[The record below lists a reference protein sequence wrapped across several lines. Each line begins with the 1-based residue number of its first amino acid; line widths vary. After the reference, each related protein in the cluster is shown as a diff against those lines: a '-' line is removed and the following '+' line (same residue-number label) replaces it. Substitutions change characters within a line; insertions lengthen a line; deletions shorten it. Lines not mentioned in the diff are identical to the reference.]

1 MGGGT
6 SRLDE
11 TDWEIADGQITSV
24 DQTVDGDAPTSKY
37 QLYEIR
43 KQSVGQRAFDV
54 VDAQHNVLLTTQ
66 GVSGTLSWFDV
77 LGPKSIGEYKDL
89 KLRVQSD
96 MSRRTWIVYRYHT
109 PVFQGQKAA
118 NDVDNCDSSSSS
130 TANADVLFKG
140 VEPGVKLYKTAC
152 ITVSWSRYVAV
163 AARYGPPSADD
174 FLNLDIH
181 DMMMDPEDGNDAT
194 TTIPATTSFHSN
206 NGDNIVAASS
216 QGHVASSSSSNVVVT
231 DDDPLFSVAKQI
243 AARSRERT
251 TTTTTTATATTTT
264 TTSTTICSNDDA
276 DDYGTDTKDNDGGD
290 RDQTTQHEMETTL
303 QDSKSYESNKDSVS
317 ALNIDTATSIDA
329 ARSVDVLS
337 PASSNQPSRAVATS
351 STASPPKRNTG
362 PKRPVTTLTELA
374 ASHGTST
381 TFRRS
386 TAVGTQT
393 IRDYFTKSTTTS
405 NGTNSTAPV
414 SSRFGSRL
422 FKRNSS
428 SVDNN
433 STTEENVDDDPS
445 IHASDMEYRTNNNK
459 NNYNNEP
466 STPRQL
472 YELALEGVIDL
483 DTQPIVQCQEIS
495 CKLLGN
501 HQTFNM
507 TKEQLFQL
515 LRLDEKQHDEETH
528 QQQQEQEQNERAPQ
542 GETDE
547 EQQKQ
552 EDSANPM
559 VQAMKLDVAHQKQQ
573 GEADGARSSRWI
585 SSIRNFR
592 ARGGVTKTESKDIA
606 AATSTDETLESKE
619 NGDDINQ
626 SASSSSL
633 NGSSPNQGRLRSS
646 FHRLFSSTSAEE
658 VTDSSPND
666 DMVLSVE
673 TSSIQS
679 ATKTQE
685 TSVTDGETPF
695 NAVVGDNF
703 DRDNLPSL
711 LDESVSSSQQL
722 SDNGNGDVVDQFP
735 LTETA
740 ETKTPESSQS
750 PSPGSGVEESKVE
763 APETP
768 QNVAT
773 NSAAATNT
781 IESVSTEETENPASR
796 ETNEATPPV
805 DDHPHPLVGYWFW
818 KHTTF
823 HFGQHKM
830 FLHLAKNSDL
840 ALHLILSIIV
850 NQVRSERNHTIFAT
864 TGLHPALFFIDPRN
878 PKAMIT

>member
-24 DQTVDGDAPTSKY
+24 DQTIDGDAPTSKY

-118 NDVDNCDSSSSS
+118 NDVDNSDSSSSSS

-140 VEPGVKLYKTAC
+140 IEPGVKLYKTAC

-181 DMMMDPEDGNDAT
+181 DMIDPEDGNDTAIATAT
-194 TTIPATTSFHSN
+194 TLRQSN
-206 NGDNIVAASS
+206 NGPAV
-216 QGHVASSSSSNVVVT
+216 SSSHDDNVSSSTHSVT

-251 TTTTTTATATTTT
+251 TTAS
-264 TTSTTICSNDDA
+264 TTSTSIRSNDDL
-276 DDYGTDTKDNDGGD
+276 DDDETNNRDVTNDD
-290 RDQTTQHEMETTL
+290 HDSDSDEKTIQNDMETTL
-303 QDSKSYESNKDSVS
+303 QDSKPDESKLSLTNSNNRDSVT
-317 ALNIDTATSIDA
+317 ALNIDTASSIDA
-329 ARSVDVLS
+329 LSPTSSVQTSRSVT
-337 PASSNQPSRAVATS
+337 TS
-351 STASPPKRNTG
+351 STVSPPKRTIG
-362 PKRPVTTLTELA
+362 PKRPATTLTELA
-374 ASHGTST
+374 ASHSSST
-381 TFRRS
+381 AFGRS
-386 TAVGTQT
+386 TVVGTQT
-393 IRDYFTKSTTTS
+393 IRDYFTKSTTSDGNNNT
-405 NGTNSTAPV
+405 GPT

-422 FKRNSS
+422 FKRNGSS
-428 SVDNN
+428 SSNVGNN
-433 STTEENVDDDPS
+433 ATAKENGNEDPS
-445 IHASDMEYRTNNNK
+445 THASDTESRTTNSNN
-459 NNYNNEP
+459 NNEP
-466 STPRQL
+466 TTPRQL

-528 QQQQEQEQNERAPQ
+528 QQQQQQQQDQQEQNERAPQ

-559 VQAMKLDVAHQKQQ
+559 VQAMKLDVAQQ
-573 GEADGARSSRWI
+573 QEADGARSSRWI

-592 ARGGVTKTESKDIA
+592 ARGGVTKTESEDNA
-606 AATSTDETLESKE
+606 AATTTDETLKSKE

-626 SASSSSL
+626 SASSASL

-658 VTDSSPND
+658 VTESSPND

-673 TSSIQS
+673 TLSIEP
-679 ATKTQE
+679 ATKTHE

-695 NAVVGDNF
+695 NAVVGDDL
-703 DRDNLPSL
+703 DRNNLPSL

-722 SDNGNGDVVDQFP
+722 SDNGNCDVVDHSP

-773 NSAAATNT
+773 NSAAATKEGVSPEE
-781 IESVSTEETENPASR
+781 IESPGSTE
-796 ETNEATPPV
+796 TNAATTPV
-805 DDHPHPLVGYWFW
+805 DNHPHPLVGYWFW